1 VSTYELKWADGSH
14 AYVSELEDWFA
25 SELDE
30 ALGPVRVG
38 ALEYDAALVLRKVDP
53 IAYQQAYAEWLDSMI
68 EDGQIV
74 EVEL

>member
-30 ALGPVRVG
+30 TLGPVRIG
-38 ALEYDAALVLRKVDP
+38 SLEYDPALVLRKVDP
-53 IAYQQAYAEWLDSMI
+53 IAYREACLEWLDRML

-74 EVEL
+74 EVQL